1 MATRGFYGWRMVY
14 GCMLIAT
21 VSWSLALFGSS
32 VYLHALHEK
41 TGLSIALVSSGISSA
56 YVLAA
61 VSQLWVGNA
70 IARLGPRAVIT
81 GGAVA
86 LAAGVAGIGLVETLW
101 QVHAT
106 FLVLGI
112 GWACLSTA
120 ALTTTLAPWFELHQG
135 KAASTALLGASL
147 GGMLGVPLL
156 LSGIAHFGL
165 TATTLAAAALSLV
178 VIVSIAQLVLRHR
191 PQDLGLVPDG
201 IERATQDAPAAPRQ
215 WTRID
220 ALRTIALRTVMI
232 GFGVGLM
239 VQLGFLTHHV
249 NLLLPVVGPAAAA
262 TTVTA
267 TAVAA
272 FIGRILLARWSDRVD
287 VRVTTFGLL
296 LVGATSLSLMA
307 LFPNAWVLTGVSIGY
322 GLTVGN
328 VTTLGPIIVRREF
341 GSASFGL
348 VYGTAATGIQLLS
361 ALGPS
366 FYGALYDHFGSYRTP
381 LLLAAGLQILAAM
394 TVLRGGRPAKADI
407 TAAR

>member
-14 GCMLIAT
+14 GCMAIAT
-21 VSWSLALFGSS
+21 VSWSLCLFGTS

-41 TGLSIALVSSGISSA
+41 TGLSIALVSSGISAA

-70 IARLGPRAVIT
+70 IARLGPRVVIT
-81 GGAVA
+81 GGA
-86 LAAGVAGIGLVETLW
+86 AAMAIGVAGVGIVQELW
-101 QVHAT
+101 QVFAT
-106 FLVLGI
+106 FLVLGA

-120 ALTTTLAPWFELHQG
+120 ALTTTLAPWFEQHQG

-156 LSGIAHFGL
+156 LSGITHIGL
-165 TATTLAAAALSLV
+165 TATTTIAAVLAFIIV
-178 VIVSIAQLVLRHR
+178 VLIAMLVLRHR
-191 PQDLGLVPDG
+191 PQDMGLVPDG
-201 IERATQDAPAAPRQ
+201 IPHTTDDRTGTPRQ
-215 WTRID
+215 WTRIG
-220 ALRTIALRTVMI
+220 ALRTLALRTVMI

-249 NLLLPVVGPAAAA
+249 NLLLPVLGAPAAAA
-262 TTVTA
+262 TVTA

-272 FIGRILLARWSDRVD
+272 FIGRMLLAGWSDRVD
-287 VRVTTFGLL
+287 VRVTTFALL
-296 LVGATSLSLMA
+296 LVGAASLSLMA
-307 LFPNAWVLTGVSIGY
+307 VFPSAWVLVSVSIIY

-341 GSASFGL
+341 GSLSFGL

-361 ALGPS
+361 ALGPTL
-366 FYGALYDHFGSYRTP
+366 YGVLFDHFGSYSAP
-381 LLLAAGLQILAAM
+381 LLLAAGLQILAA
-394 TVLRGGRPAKADI
+394 TTILRGGRRGASDLN
-407 TAAR
+407 AAH